1 VIAAEMT
8 SSDDWEA
15 GICCPVTF
23 WVGWRLFQ
31 AATSCSPQ
39 VISSALLEYQMLI
52 GP

>member
-1 VIAAEMT
+1 MT
-8 SSDDWEA
+8 SSDDSAA

-23 WVGWRLFQ
+23 WDGYWWFQ

-39 VISSALLEYQMLI
+39 EISWALLEYQMLI